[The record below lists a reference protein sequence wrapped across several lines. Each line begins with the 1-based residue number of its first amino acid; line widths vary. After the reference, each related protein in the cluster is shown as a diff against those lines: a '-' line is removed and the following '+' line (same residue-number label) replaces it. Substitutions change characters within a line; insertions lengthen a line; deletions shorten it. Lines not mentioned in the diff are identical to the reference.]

1 MLFSQKVQTVGSIS
15 DFLNNESSNKEKKL
29 DAKKLTTIGTLPIML
44 SIPSL
49 SLAAEQGTVADWAR
63 GELYEKVVHAF
74 EPVVGLVQ
82 ALSYP
87 IGLVVM
93 LGGGL
98 FVMIGNRE
106 KGFTLIQQ
114 AGIGYLLVQSLP
126 MLMDLL
132 VEIAKSI

>member
-1 MLFSQKVQTVGSIS
+1 MLFTQKIQTVGSIS
-15 DFLNNESSNKEKKL
+15 DFMKRDIAKVEKKINL
-29 DAKKLTTIGTLPIML
+29 MKLTSSGMVPLL
-44 SIPSL
+44 LAVPSF
-49 SLAAEQGTVADWAR
+49 AFATEPNEVEKWAR

>member
-15 DFLNNESSNKEKKL
+15 DFMNKGTSKKVTNI
-29 DAKKLTTIGTLPIML
+29 DTKKLTTIGTVPLML

-49 SLAAEQGTVADWAR
+49 TFAAEQGAVADWAR
-63 GELYEKVVHAF
+63 GELYGKVVHAF

-132 VEIAKSI
+132 AEIAKSI

>member
-1 MLFSQKVQTVGSIS
+1 MAF
-15 DFLNNESSNKEKKL
+15 
-29 DAKKLTTIGTLPIML
+29 
-44 SIPSL
+44 
-49 SLAAEQGTVADWAR
+49 AAEAGRVER
-63 GELYEKVVHAF
+63 YVNGELYERVVHAF
-74 EPVVGLVQ
+74 EPVIGLVQ

-106 KGFTLIQQ
+106 KGFDMIAK
-114 AGIGYLLVQSLP
+114 AGIGYILVQSLP

-132 VEIAKSI
+132 VEIAQAI